1 MAREICPMCDGDG
14 VQVDEENQTT
24 VTCDACKGEGF
35 VETDD

>member
-1 MAREICPMCDGDG
+1 MAREICPMCDGKGFLVDDDG
-14 VQVDEENQTT
+14 ST